1 VPARRRRGL
10 HPQPGHHTRPD
21 AGGDPRDQLTL
32 QQPELGGPRR
42 GAGLHRE
49 FPVPQRHRLGM
60 LGELRAHQ
68 LRPFGKH
75 HTGGDLVHPATI
87 GHQPGRQ
94 PTQRLRVPVVSPR
107 TGPAAT
113 STRPRPLATCP
124 ATRGPTGT
132 GPGGAGGFQGS
143 SGDVGTSGP
152 VRWRLR
158 GTSGSTQYR
167 LVHTIHRFVPS
178 WGVVIGPGVIG
189 VIGHDAPARHAHRT
203 AHHRAPR
210 AHRPAPLR

>member
-1 VPARRRRGL
+1 MPARRSRGL

-21 AGGDPRDQLTL
+21 AGGDPRDQMTL

-49 FPVPQRHRLGM
+49 LPVPQRHRLGM

-68 LRPFGKH
+68 LRPFGEH

-87 GHQPGRQ
+87 SHQPGRQ
-94 PTQRLRVPVVSPR
+94 PAQRLRVPVVSSR

-113 STRPRPLATCP
+113 STRPRSLTARP
-124 ATRGPTGT
+124 ATRGPPGA
-132 GPGGAGGFQGS
+132 GPGGAGGFQGGT
-143 SGDVGTSGP
+143 GDVGTPGP
-152 VRWRLR
+152 VRCRLR
-158 GTSGSTQYR
+158 GTSGATQYR

-178 WGVVIGPGVIG
+178 WGVVIGAG
-189 VIGHDAPARHAHRT
+189 VIGHDAPARRARRT
-203 AHHRAPR
+203 ARPRAPR
-210 AHRPAPLR
+210 AHRPPPPR